1 MARRERIDPE
11 TTRVVEQRLQW
22 LLQENGPAPKSVRAP
37 RVPDAVPDGE
47 ETGTIPIPPR
57 RVPRSPSTVRTRAEG
72 AGAVAASVVG
82 SFRRPHVVIVAAIAL
97 LGILLA
103 GWAVLRAKPV
113 AVAVTP
119 PAVESTASV
128 SGAPSG
134 GGREAA
140 GDSGPSPSAAE
151 VVVHVL
157 GAVKKPGLVRLPAGS
172 RVQDALQKAGG
183 LTGKADPGELNLAQP
198 VADGQQIV
206 VGTKSKPN
214 GEVRDGT
221 AGDSSG
227 SSGGAGSS
235 GSSGGGANR
244 GSGGQQTVNL
254 NTATQA
260 QLEELPGV
268 GPVMAGKIIAWR
280 TENGRFSRVE
290 ELQEISG
297 VGPKTYAKLAPLCR
311 V

>member
-1 MARRERIDPE
+1 MVGRERTDPD
-11 TTRVVEQRLQW
+11 TSRAVEQRLQR
-22 LLQENGPAPKSVRAP
+22 LLQENGPAPDSHARASRAP
-37 RVPDAVPDGE
+37 DPGLGE
-47 ETGTIPIPPR
+47 EEAGAAPTSER
-57 RVPRSPSTVRTRAEG
+57 RVPRLASAPRTRAET
-72 AGAVAASVVG
+72 AGAAVVASVLG
-82 SFRRPHVVIVAAIAL
+82 FRRPHVVIVAAIVL
-97 LGILLA
+97 LGIVFA

-119 PAVESTASV
+119 PAVASSASV
-128 SGAPSG
+128 SGAPSRAG
-134 GGREAA
+134 QGTA
-140 GDSGPSPSAAE
+140 GDPDPSPSAAE
-151 VVVHVL
+151 LVVHVL
-157 GAVKKPGLVRLPAGS
+157 GAVKKPGLVRLASGS

-206 VGTKSKPN
+206 VGTRSKPS

-221 AGDSSG
+221 VGGGLGG
-227 SSGGAGSS
+227 STGSGGSAG
-235 GSSGGGANR
+235 A
-244 GSGGQQTVNL
+244 GSGGQQAVNL

-290 ELQEISG
+290 ELQEIAG

>member
-1 MARRERIDPE
+1 MVRRERIDPD
-11 TTRVVEQRLQW
+11 TARVVEQRLQR
-22 LLQENGPAPKSVRAP
+22 LLQENGPGPAAEA
-37 RVPDAVPDGE
+37 D
-47 ETGTIPIPPR
+47 ETPIPPR
-57 RVPRSPSTVRTRAEG
+57 RVPRTTSSPSTRADR
-72 AGAVAASVVG
+72 AGAAVVSVFG
-82 SFRRPHVVIVAAIAL
+82 SFRRPHVIIVAAIVV

-103 GWAVLRAKPV
+103 GWAVLRARPV

-119 PAVESTASV
+119 PTAGPTASA
-128 SGAPSG
+128 SSAPGDPAPS
-134 GGREAA
+134 ANT
-140 GDSGPSPSAAE
+140 AE
-151 VVVHVL
+151 LFVHVL
-157 GAVKKPGLVRLPAGS
+157 GAVKKPGVVKLATGS

-198 VADGQQIV
+198 VSDGQQIV
-206 VGTKSKPN
+206 VGTKGKPN

-221 AGDSSG
+221 SGGGSSGTTGSSG
-227 SSGGAGSS
+227 SSGGAAGP
-235 GSSGGGANR
+235 
-244 GSGGQQTVNL
+244 QPVNL